1 MRNIGEVAA
10 VLNARLGK
18 TALGD
23 FYALR
28 GRLNGGRRRAGG
40 LFQIVRGD
48 DKPMSGYAFHEGGRT
63 ELQFNIGFEDDG
75 HFRYGVAFSLEPGR
89 DMPDPVSALR
99 PKIDAFNAA
108 LSRHGQLQ
116 RLSMWSHRN
125 RVRSRDGLR
134 SQDGRVEAI
143 PESLMHPGTFVFVGE
158 RVDVSESGV
167 TEAIIDRAASVL
179 ASLLPL
185 YEDIETSC
193 SIAGKTRIALAHQAS
208 RATPTYVTRLAY
220 NSQKWWR
227 PTGAGDVHESGDSY
241 RTANGSATRTGCS
254 ATNGY
259 WTDGVTGLCR
269 VSTRAGRSC
278 CGTTGPS
285 ISGCSPCPTR
295 ATAAPLQ

>member
-167 TEAIIDRAASVL
+167 TEAIIDL
-179 ASLLPL
+179 
-185 YEDIETSC
+185 
-193 SIAGKTRIALAHQAS
+193 ALAHQAS